1 MLLIGLE
8 FRVGTTE
15 SVALINIAT
24 SILAIVT
31 IAVCSQWPPVFLRGH
46 RGSGRTW
53 ATASLSPR
61 NC

>member
-24 SILAIVT
+24 FILAIVT
-31 IAVCSQWPPVFLRGH
+31 IAVFSLDKVYSEDRAGLFLYIP
-46 RGSGRTW
+46 
-53 ATASLSPR
+53 ACA
-61 NC
+61 

>member
-1 MLLIGLE
+1 MGLLLIGLE

-31 IAVCSQWPPVFLRGH
+31 IAVFSLDKVYSEDGAGLFLYIP
-46 RGSGRTW
+46 
-53 ATASLSPR
+53 ACA
-61 NC
+61 